1 MSIKIGRSAVD
12 KKCYIIAEFGSNC
25 WPYTY
30 EKFDKLLWAA
40 RYADADAVKVQ
51 LFWSKHFPREEQA
64 GKLPYVFPRGKLK
77 WLRDRARSMGLGI
90 GASVF
95 DEGAVD
101 LVTDLGLDFLK
112 LATREQ
118 YNIDLRRYA
127 NRRFHGTIIRSVS
140 YPPGYQVNRMPR
152 EVTLG
157 CIPRYPTRK
166 PHWHWLH
173 DVNISLPHPWGWSSH
188 TLLFEDCLIA
198 VVKGASVIEKHL
210 YYSENDPEYRWSMP
224 ASHFAFMVRMIRLYE
239 QGVKLSGL
247 EDEYRES
254 IRILK
259 SAELGYRRNA
269 MAADELIHELEARR
283 YE

>member
-1 MSIKIGRSAVD
+1 MN
-12 KKCYIIAEFGSNC
+12 KKSCYIIAELGSNC

-30 EKFDKLLWAA
+30 EKFDRLLEAA
-40 RYADADAVKVQ
+40 KYANADAVKVQ

-77 WLRDRARSMGLGI
+77 WLRDRAHSVGLGI

-101 LVTDLGLDFLK
+101 LVADLGLDFLK

-127 NRRFHGTIIRSVS
+127 SRHFHGTIIRSVA

-173 DVNISLPHPWGWSSH
+173 DIDISLPHPWGWSSH
-188 TLLFEDCLIA
+188 TLLFEDCLITA
-198 VVKGASVIEKHL
+198 IKGASVIEKHL
-210 YYSENDPEYRWSMP
+210 YHSENDPEYRWSMP
-224 ASHFAFMVRMIRLYE
+224 ASHFRFMVRMVRTYEADFDMLRLRR
-239 QGVKLSGL
+239 
-247 EDEYRES
+247 EYDQAIGR
-254 IRILK
+254 LK
-259 SAELGYRRNA
+259 FMELGYRRKA
-269 MAADELIHELEARR
+269 MAADELIHELEAKR